1 MKRTNLEKLPLK
13 MNLQFFA
20 EGGDDSNEAKGT
32 EDSNQG
38 NENKNEDQDSNENSG
53 EKTFTQTEVSSMMAK
68 EKNEGKRSILKTLG
82 FKNEKE
88 AEEAIKKYNEYLES
102 QKTQEEKS
110 KELLDQ
116 VTSEKDDA
124 LKRAQI
130 AEDKLACY
138 ASGIGSEYIDDV
150 IAIASSKVTEDKDL
164 ETILK
169 EMKDDKK
176 YASFFGTSNSHDG
189 TGNDPG
195 HSGNQENK
203 DEGIGKRL
211 AEKTRINKNTKS
223 SFFDN

>member
-38 NENKNEDQDSNENSG
+38 NENKNEDQNSNENSG

-116 VTSEKDDA
+116 ATSEKDEA
-124 LKRAQI
+124 LKRAQL
-130 AEDKLACY
+130 AEDKLTCY
-138 ASGIGSEYIDDV
+138 ALGIGSEYIDDV

-164 ETILK
+164 ETVLK
-169 EMKDDKK
+169 EMKEDKK
-176 YASFFGTSNSHDG
+176 YASFFGASNSHDG

-195 HSGNQENK
+195 HSGKQDNK
-203 DEGIGKRL
+203 EEGIGKRL
-211 AEKTRINKNTKS
+211 AEKAKSNKNAKS
-223 SFFDN
+223 SYFDN